1 MIINLEKSLIIKV
14 FLYFGIL
21 ISKIN
26 GDCIKLTGSKSCPS
40 YTNYSIDTTNGI
52 FPLNSHPKYTDVAS
66 FDQYVV
72 KYAEFLAEHF
82 VTDLA
87 EGSTCQIAE
96 MKTFALENLRY
107 LTTFACNYIINSKQN
122 TCNVNKPKICKDTCN
137 DFVNSYQGLV
147 NKYNTCLKQETV
159 SKEISVQNSR
169 CTKENSNFNGS
180 GDCINSSNE
189 GNCVPATTSTSQ
201 KVPTGVISTVAT
213 ATTKTANVNSAS
225 NSGKEAENDA
235 GDSNKIWIIV
245 GTCCAFLLVGT
256 LIYFYRR
263 GESLDNG
270 NNNASFY
277 DQENRFPPFQSSY
290 GNSSRGFSNNS
301 SGYNGGITSP
311 GMGNYGMGGSS
322 FGVIKNNYG
331 DDDDVLVN
339 RTEMNN
345 IGGKTN
351 DDNEFNF
358 GGDVKN
364 FNFTSNVTPSIP
376 ISNANNTGFNNA
388 GVNNTALYGAGI
400 GIGAGAMA
408 GAAAMGMAGTNN
420 NNNEKKVEVP
430 QPQMVNMTSI
440 QPPESQNGNET
451 SQPPAYSLINNN
463 SEPKPQ
469 MVNMTSIQPP
479 ESQNG
484 NETSQP
490 PTYSLINNNSE
501 PKPQIVNMTNIQPP
515 ESQNRNEANQQPEIK
530 IDEEPKAQMV
540 KMTEIPE
547 PEIQQKR
554 DTKFLSTYSEAPDN
568 QRISSQYY
576 GESETS
582 FDFSFS
588 SSKLNIP
595 SQLDS
600 NHLSVAS
607 SAMFSS
613 RMSTTST
620 YKELNSTPYRAVHTY
635 EPQLNDELLL
645 EIGDVVEV
653 VNIYDDGWVWGIN
666 TRTNESGACP
676 MLCLEKIEGSETDTS
691 MDERMKSIISTGES
705 IISRDSVP
713 GRRDSR
719 ILRGDSINK

>member
-1 MIINLEKSLIIKV
+1 M
-14 FLYFGIL
+14 
-21 ISKIN
+21 
-26 GDCIKLTGSKSCPS
+26 
-40 YTNYSIDTTNGI
+40 
-52 FPLNSHPKYTDVAS
+52 
-66 FDQYVV
+66 
-72 KYAEFLAEHF
+72 
-82 VTDLA
+82 
-87 EGSTCQIAE
+87 
-96 MKTFALENLRY
+96 
-107 LTTFACNYIINSKQN
+107 
-122 TCNVNKPKICKDTCN
+122 
-137 DFVNSYQGLV
+137 
-147 NKYNTCLKQETV
+147 
-159 SKEISVQNSR
+159 
-169 CTKENSNFNGS
+169 
-180 GDCINSSNE
+180 
-189 GNCVPATTSTSQ
+189 
-201 KVPTGVISTVAT
+201 
-213 ATTKTANVNSAS
+213 
-225 NSGKEAENDA
+225 
-235 GDSNKIWIIV
+235 
-245 GTCCAFLLVGT
+245 
-256 LIYFYRR
+256 
-263 GESLDNG
+263 DNG

-451 SQPPAYSLINNN
+451 SQPPA
-463 SEPKPQ
+463 
-469 MVNMTSIQPP
+469 
-479 ESQNG
+479 
-484 NETSQP
+484 
-490 PTYSLINNNSE
+490 YSLINNNSE